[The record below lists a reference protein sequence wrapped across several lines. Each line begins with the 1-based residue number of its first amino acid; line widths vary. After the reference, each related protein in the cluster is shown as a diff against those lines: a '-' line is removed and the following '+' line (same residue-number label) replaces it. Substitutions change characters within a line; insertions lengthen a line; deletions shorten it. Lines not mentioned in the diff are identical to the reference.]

1 MPPKKVARPRGRPRK
16 VLHEATPENA
26 APQKVAP
33 KKARTGTSKPIVL
46 MALTTTIEN
55 MPECQ
60 LRDTMKL
67 YCEKIPELRK
77 GLEQEFL
84 VPGKDVV
91 RYHADTASEDESN
104 NELSSESENESSDNG
119 SVIVTSKARRWERR
133 PIETGDDELAERWAK
148 CENCGCVFDVT
159 KNERGDCIWHPG
171 HGCWEDFDRGRR
183 DISDV
188 EDDPAYASGFQWNC
202 CEEDGSCKGC
212 KSTKH
217 KASIIANTIETVGEK
232 EVYHRRNFWCDHDDG
247 CHERLETLLKSSDFE
262 GGMIWPCC
270 EKDIDEDGCEKSMH
284 FGVGPWNSHGAYRI
298 SQIADPLRLVNS

>member
-171 HGCWEDFDRGRR
+171 QKHYQDMDVGKTSTEEEGILAMSRTILPMHQASSGIVARR
-183 DISDV
+183 MAAVRDANQ
-188 EDDPAYASGFQWNC
+188 PN
-202 CEEDGSCKGC
+202 
-212 KSTKH
+212 TK
-217 KASIIANTIETVGEK
+217 
-232 EVYHRRNFWCDHDDG
+232 
-247 CHERLETLLKSSDFE
+247 
-262 GGMIWPCC
+262 
-270 EKDIDEDGCEKSMH
+270 
-284 FGVGPWNSHGAYRI
+284 
-298 SQIADPLRLVNS
+298 LRSLPTQ